1 MRGCWT
7 CKGRRKK
14 CDGTRPSC
22 NECNRL
28 QLDCKGYHE
37 RPLLWEDDQIRVGM
51 RRRGWRRKHKDGDQ
65 ASVHSGSG
73 ANSDKTST
81 AMLAVN
87 SGCISP
93 TVTPE
98 GSLSSAEVQLLGW
111 YINRFAVSYPS
122 FNHGQNP
129 FLSAILPMAFHT
141 PCLMKAMLAVAGTQ
155 ACREQ
160 PQLRPVMLQ
169 CRIRAL
175 RGLRAQLS
183 PGLQA
188 GSSIKDVS
196 GALACSL
203 MLFIYEKIECEDNA
217 LGGHLSYAAS
227 LVARLL
233 PSYQHLDVDVRF
245 LVQLFIHNDIYASFA
260 LRTRPALDCLPAAT
274 LSTTV
279 LQGNTFLGMLASI
292 SRLAAS
298 PNTPL
303 DDVLELIDALHI
315 WQPSMSWLPSSAS
328 AREQTPAM
336 VTAGEV
342 HRRAAMTAFERS
354 LGLSPNITSIHS
366 ALDSLSTIPAADP
379 ITASL
384 LWPTVVLGAE
394 VADESRRQAL
404 AGRLRVL
411 ADQTGYKQY
420 TKALRLLEDCWATA
434 ATRQADEVNTC
445 MSWVDVMHNTGNFLL
460 CML

>member
-1 MRGCWT
+1 M
-7 CKGRRKK
+7 
-14 CDGTRPSC
+14 
-22 NECNRL
+22 
-28 QLDCKGYHE
+28 
-37 RPLLWEDDQIRVGM
+37 
-51 RRRGWRRKHKDGDQ
+51 
-65 ASVHSGSG
+65 
-73 ANSDKTST
+73 
-81 AMLAVN
+81 
-87 SGCISP
+87 
-93 TVTPE
+93 
-98 GSLSSAEVQLLGW
+98 SSSEVQLLGW

-155 ACREQ
+155 ACRQQ
-160 PQLRPVMLQ
+160 PQLRPVTLQ
-169 CRIRAL
+169 CRIGAL
-175 RGLRAQLS
+175 QGLRAQLS
-183 PGLQA
+183 LDPQA
-188 GSSIKDVS
+188 GSIKDVA

-233 PSYQHLDVDVRF
+233 PSYQQLDSDVRF
-245 LVQLFIHNDIYASFA
+245 LVQLFLHNDIYASFA
-260 LRTRPALDCLPAAT
+260 LRTRPALDCVPAST
-274 LSTTV
+274 LSATV

-292 SRLAAS
+292 SRIAAS
-298 PNTPL
+298 PNAPL
-303 DDVLELIDALHI
+303 DDVLALFDALQI
-315 WQPSMSWLPSSAS
+315 WQPSMDWVPSSAS

-354 LGLSPNITSIHS
+354 LGLSPNMPAIYS

-384 LWPTVVLGAE
+384 LWPMVVLGAE
-394 VADESRRQAL
+394 VADESRRRAL
-404 AGRLRVL
+404 TGRLQVL

-420 TKALRLLEDCWATA
+420 TKASRLLEDCWATA
-434 ATRQADEVNTC
+434 APTTSANDSNTC

>member
-1 MRGCWT
+1 MI
-7 CKGRRKK
+7 
-14 CDGTRPSC
+14 
-22 NECNRL
+22 L
-28 QLDCKGYHE
+28 AAAA
-37 RPLLWEDDQIRVGM
+37 
-51 RRRGWRRKHKDGDQ
+51 
-65 ASVHSGSG
+65 ASSG
-73 ANSDKTST
+73 N
-81 AMLAVN
+81 
-87 SGCISP
+87 ISP
-93 TVTPE
+93 MIPPE
-98 GSLSSAEVQLLGW
+98 GSLSSSEVQLLGW

-155 ACREQ
+155 ACRQQ
-160 PQLRPVMLQ
+160 PQLRPVTLQ
-169 CRIRAL
+169 CRIGAL

-183 PGLQA
+183 PGPHA
-188 GSSIKDVS
+188 GSSIKDVA

-217 LGGHLSYAAS
+217 LGGHLTYAAS

-233 PSYQHLDVDVRF
+233 PSYQRLDVDVRF

-260 LRTRPALDCLPAAT
+260 LRTRPALDCLPAST
-274 LSTTV
+274 LSATV

-298 PNTPL
+298 PNRRL
-303 DDVLELIDALHI
+303 DDVLELFDALHI
-315 WQPSMSWLPSSAS
+315 WQPSMDWLPSSAS

-354 LGLSPNITSIHS
+354 LGLCPNMTAIHS
-366 ALDSLSTIPAADP
+366 ALDSLSTISAADP

-394 VADESRRQAL
+394 VADEGRRRAL
-404 AGRLRVL
+404 AERLQML

-420 TKALRLLEDCWATA
+420 SKAMQLLEDCWAAA
-434 ATRQADEVNTC
+434 ATVSQADELNTC